1 MYVHASRLKDCR
13 DHPKVIF
20 ELPAASFWQSF
31 YCSFNNMEIMMK
43 TSFIVLTT
51 ALLSLGMTTNA
62 AAADKVRGY
71 VRKDGT
77 YVAPYT
83 RSTRDSTPYNN
94 YSTKGNSN
102 PYTGKKGYKTPSK
115 HKILPRKY

>member
-13 DHPKVIF
+13 GRLRAIF

-31 YCSFNNMEIMMK
+31 LLFIKAMEIMMK
-43 TSFIVLTT
+43 TSLIFAIA
-51 ALLSLGMTTNA
+51 ALLSVGIITNA
-62 AAADKVRGY
+62 TAADKVRGY

-83 RSTRDSTPYNN
+83 RSKRDSTPYNN

-102 PYTGKKGYKTPSK
+102 PYTGKKGYKSPSQYK
-115 HKILPRKY
+115 LPSRKY